1 MSEIKKK
8 IKAIDDRY
16 RNFLDEIKLPVHD
29 EFEHP
34 QPATFEFNFYNNFPI
49 RLSDIR
55 VSTRVLRYNMTL
67 KPFPPLYNNISGEI
81 NSDMV
86 QHLDRNLQIGGEV
99 KEVYDELVKTISD
112 DHLRFDI
119 VSKCHSKS
127 RWFLDSI
134 HFN

>member
-1 MSEIKKK
+1 MK
-8 IKAIDDRY
+8 
-16 RNFLDEIKLPVHD
+16 
-29 EFEHP
+29 
-34 QPATFEFNFYNNFPI
+34 FPI

-67 KPFPPLYNNISGEI
+67 KPFSPLYNNISGEI
-81 NSDMV
+81 SSDMV

-119 VSKCHSKS
+119 VSSTILTSPFSLNSFTLFCSTIKPYFKVKTI
-127 RWFLDSI
+127 RNYYLITLTNSI
-134 HFN
+134 EVNASLFSANMLTF